1 MALLQ
6 QNIPAHAEI
15 FAAFLFLSF
24 TCRKQTYF
32 LVGDRGWVDGPFVS
46 SDKRWVKKK
55 KKKEASCSLENCCTS
70 STPEELSLSGNL
82 PWGEVNH
89 TAMVSAQ
96 GRLSV
101 FPLPA
106 ASGHLGMSVLYSQ
119 KMCAG
124 THGSS
129 AACQAPEHAHQWNAE
144 MGKRRMWRK

>member
-6 QNIPAHAEI
+6 QPIPAHAEI

-24 TCRKQTYF
+24 TCREQTYF
-32 LVGDRGWVDGPFVS
+32 LFGDRGWVDGPFVS
-46 SDKRWVKKK
+46 SNKRWVKKK
-55 KKKEASCSLENCCTS
+55 KGGFLLTGKHCCTS
-70 STPEELSLSGNL
+70 STPEELFLSGNL

-89 TAMVSAQ
+89 TARVSAQ

-106 ASGHLGMSVLYSQ
+106 ASGRLGMSVLCSQ

-144 MGKRRMWRK
+144 MRKRRMWRK